1 MMKTFFRETQ
11 WPVYKTVSCFFPY
24 LFVFSWFFVSVIVYF
39 HHNARSPNQLADCI
53 SKLHLLFLPSRH
65 LLFPQWRPR
74 DNHTLPGCH
83 NWNRSRQIWDKSLPV
98 VQFAKINWQN
108 LNIFSRL
115 LLQVAPD
122 KKNSDV
128 YGVGKKEI
136 KSGRLFFRRE
146 KVLFCQ
152 RSLWHYW
159 SCTEYPDPAH
169 NIRASCPT
177 TQILVFFYPKP
188 RIHFI
193 SLNQYE
199 LRNVS
204 VDNICTHSLE
214 VIMVIVA
221 GCDVKS

>member
-1 MMKTFFRETQ
+1 MQDLRTKRPIAVQ
-11 WPVYKTVSCFFPY
+11 SSISCFCH
-24 LFVFSWFFVSVIVYF
+24 L
-39 HHNARSPNQLADCI
+39 DI
-53 SKLHLLFLPSRH
+53 SSSLGGG
-65 LLFPQWRPR
+65 QQ

-98 VQFAKINWQN
+98 VQFAKNSWQN
-108 LNIFSRL
+108 LYIFSRP
-115 LLQVAPD
+115 LLQVAAD
-122 KKNSDV
+122 KKFPCIWHEQ
-128 YGVGKKEI
+128 KER

-169 NIRASCPT
+169 NIRASCPHNT
-177 TQILVFFYPKP
+177 NTRFFYPTP
-188 RIHFI
+188 MIHFI

-204 VDNICTHSLE
+204 VDNICIQSLE